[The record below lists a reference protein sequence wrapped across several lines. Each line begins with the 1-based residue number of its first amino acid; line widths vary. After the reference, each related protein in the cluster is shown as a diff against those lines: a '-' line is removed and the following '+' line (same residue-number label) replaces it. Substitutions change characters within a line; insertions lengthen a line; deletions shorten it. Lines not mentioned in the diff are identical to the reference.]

1 MAMWWTDNRFNHI
14 SNHSNYR
21 RVNMIEKIKEV
32 IRLQEELEN
41 EHGIISIEKSMVT
54 KSKRVKY
61 RNEANIHEL
70 KDFLKLSAGHDVLYA
85 PRKNYDYYPHKLYF
99 EAEDVHFYMILTD
112 EKYEE
117 YKKAVAPTTT
127 KEKIN

>member
-1 MAMWWTDNRFNHI
+1 
-14 SNHSNYR
+14 
-21 RVNMIEKIKEV
+21 MIEKIKEV

-70 KDFLKLSAGHDVLYA
+70 KDFLKLSAGHDVLYE
-85 PRKNYDYYPHKLYF
+85 PRKNFDYYPHKLCFESENVYF
-99 EAEDVHFYMILTD
+99 FMILTD
-112 EKYEE
+112 ETYEE
-117 YKKAVAPTTT
+117 YKKAVALTTT
-127 KEKIN
+127 KESIDT

>member
-1 MAMWWTDNRFNHI
+1 ITFNVC
-14 SNHSNYR
+14 NTGFYANYR

-32 IRLQEELEN
+32 IRLQKELEQ
-41 EHGIISIEKSMVT
+41 EYGITSAERKLITESKSF
-54 KSKRVKY
+54 KY
-61 RNEANIHEL
+61 RNEATVYEVES
-70 KDFLKLSAGHDVLYA
+70 FLKLSAGHDVLYA